1 MGLIKTASENTY
13 LKIVLPA
20 FPPSIEYLSSAL
32 HPELLSGGGE
42 AQPSPRTEVDH
53 QCPWQVSA

>member
-1 MGLIKTASENTY
+1 MGFIKTASENTY

-20 FPPSIEYLSSAL
+20 FPPSIEHLSSAL

-42 AQPSPRTEVDH
+42 AQQLQQHRT
-53 QCPWQVSA
+53 